1 MAFPQFVRDSNTPE
15 PSDLDEEEQK
25 ATMVKAVKQ
34 RGGVHRGEELTV
46 LPVGTPPPGGAWRS
60 AGTINAPGSGKPY
73 KIYMKFPPG
82 HGPGITGSRT
92 KHPVS
97 DVGTMPVT
105 TNKPN
110 SPAGSSPGD
119 VQAAK
124 NPIAEHW
131 LGAVEADQLT
141 AYSEELQKVLDNP
154 AATEDQIS
162 DKVKAA
168 LAESRRISLLG
179 GGEDSMV
186 NNVLKQV
193 AQASNQIGDMRN
205 AALEGIM
212 QQEERAPGS
221 VTDDKFKEKITAV
234 LGAERQRQL
243 LGAGGSSKALE
254 LVGEAVGVVAD
265 RKADAVQ
272 DLLEQDKKAPG
283 SVTETRFSG
292 AIRDLLG
299 MVRETQLLGI
309 SRPKTDAALASIA
322 EVMKVVIQRK
332 ADARLKLLQQKDVP
346 GSGVTDQQ
354 IQQATDDLN
363 QVKEQARRLGI
374 SVP

>member
-1 MAFPQFVRDSNTPE
+1 MAFPQFVRDPNTPE
-15 PSDLDEEEQK
+15 PSELDEEEQK
-25 ATMVKAVKQ
+25 ATMVKAAKQ

-46 LPVGTPPPGGAWRS
+46 LPLGTAPPGGAWRA
-60 AGTINAPGSGKPY
+60 AGNINAPGSGKPY
-73 KIYMKFPPG
+73 KIYLKLAPG
-82 HGPGITGSRT
+82 SGPGITGSRT

-97 DVGTMPVT
+97 DAGTMSVT

-119 VQAAK
+119 VQAA
-124 NPIAEHW
+124 NHPIAEHW

-154 AATEDQIS
+154 KATEDQLS
-162 DKVKAA
+162 EKVKAA
-168 LAESRRISLLG
+168 LAESRRVSLLG

-186 NNVLKQV
+186 STVMKQV
-193 AQASNQIGDMRN
+193 AQACNQVGEMKN

-212 QQEERAPGS
+212 RQEERAPGS
-221 VTDDKFKEKITAV
+221 ISDDKFKEKITSV

-243 LGAGGSSKALE
+243 LGSGGSSNALE
-254 LVGEAVGVVAD
+254 LAGQAVGMVAD
-265 RKADAVQ
+265 RKAGAVQ
-272 DLLEQDKKAPG
+272 DLLDQDKKAPG
-283 SVTETRFSG
+283 SVTESRFS
-292 AIRDLLG
+292 AAMRDLLG
-299 MVRETQLLGI
+299 MVREVQLLGI
-309 SRPKTDAALASIA
+309 SRPKTDSALASVG

-332 ADARLKLLQQKDVP
+332 SDARLKLMQQKDNP

-363 QVKEQARRLGI
+363 QLRDQARRLGV

>member
-1 MAFPQFVRDSNTPE
+1 MAFPQFVRDPNTPE

-34 RGGVHRGEELTV
+34 RGGVHRGEELTA
-46 LPVGTPPPGGAWRS
+46 LPLGTPPPGGAWRA
-60 AGTINAPGSGKPY
+60 AGNINAPGSGKPY
-73 KIYMKFPPG
+73 KIYMKFPPK

-97 DVGTMPVT
+97 DAGTMPVT
-105 TNKPN
+105 TNKPS

-119 VQAAK
+119 VLAAK

-131 LGAVEADQLT
+131 LGAVESDQLT

-186 NNVLKQV
+186 STVMKQV
-193 AQASNQIGDMRN
+193 VQAADQVGDMRN
-205 AALEGIM
+205 SALEGII

-221 VTDDKFKEKITAV
+221 ISDDKFKEKITSV

-243 LGAGGSSKALE
+243 LGSGGSSKVLE

-272 DLLEQDKKAPG
+272 DLLDQDKRAPG

-299 MVRETQLLGI
+299 MVREAQLLGI
-309 SRPKTDAALASIA
+309 SRPKTDSALASVG
-322 EVMKVVIQRK
+322 EVMKVVVERK
-332 ADARLKLLQQKDVP
+332 ADARSQLIQQKDAP
-346 GSGVTDQQ
+346 GSGVTDQH

-363 QVKEQARRLGI
+363 QIKEQARRLGI